1 MKAYDFN
8 TFKDFFE
15 FHIQKNLVDENGQ
28 KKTTLNDLAKKLGY
42 NSASSLSMIASGERL
57 PSSHLLESLFDAW
70 KLSAAE
76 KQRIR
81 LKVEI
86 EKRKRKGKE
95 SAHLIS
101 QFNKLAPYKKIDLK
115 NFNVVND
122 WYVMVIKVLA
132 STPDFSEDPQVISQK
147 LRKKVSAAQV
157 KKALALL
164 EETRL
169 LIRDSET
176 GKLKPSMDRTET
188 THEIISEAIRQNHKS
203 MMKRAV
209 ESVEEQTVEQR
220 QLNSLSFQ
228 FNPKSLPKAKAKI
241 LNFIK
246 EFNEEFNSDQSNQVY
261 QLNVQLFEHTNGGN
275 KNDH

>member
-8 TFKDFFE
+8 SFKDFFE
-15 FHIQKNLVDENGQ
+15 FYIQKNLVDENGQ
-28 KKTTLNDLAKKLGY
+28 KKSTLNDLAKKLGY

-57 PSSHLLESLFDAW
+57 PSSHLLESLFEEW
-70 KLSAAE
+70 KLSTAE

-95 SAHLIS
+95 SAHLIT

-115 NFNVVND
+115 NFHVIND

-132 STPDFSEDPQVISQK
+132 STPDFSEDPQIISQK

-164 EETRL
+164 EETHL
-169 LIRDSET
+169 LVRDPET
-176 GKLKPSMDRTET
+176 GKLKPSQDRTET

-209 ESVEEQTVEQR
+209 ESVEEQAVEQR
-220 QLNSLSFQ
+220 HLNSLSFQ
-228 FNPKSLPKAKAKI
+228 FNPKALPKAKAKI

-246 EFNEEFNSDQSNQVY
+246 EFNEEFNSDKSNQVY